1 MVSNSCFSILAVK
14 KPFFSTYHIADGLVV
29 FVVCFLV
36 CAWVFFFYSDK
47 KHKIYHLIIFKCTA
61 Q

>member
-1 MVSNSCFSILAVK
+1 M
-14 KPFFSTYHIADGLVV
+14 YHIADGVVV